1 MTIGARGGPG
11 RPRAPAASLEDRA
24 MRPTILCAAAAA
36 ASLACAAAARAAEIP
51 APAPASADDPAAAAS
66 PCQAP
71 PAAAPL
77 GEDLRLIH
85 VCPTP
90 PGGERP
96 PAL

>member
-1 MTIGARGGPG
+1 
-11 RPRAPAASLEDRA
+11 
-24 MRPTILCAAAAA
+24 MRTPILCAASAAA
-36 ASLACAAAARAAEIP
+36 TLACAAASAAEIP
-51 APAPASADDPAAAAS
+51 APAPASADDPAAAAP

-96 PAL
+96 PTL